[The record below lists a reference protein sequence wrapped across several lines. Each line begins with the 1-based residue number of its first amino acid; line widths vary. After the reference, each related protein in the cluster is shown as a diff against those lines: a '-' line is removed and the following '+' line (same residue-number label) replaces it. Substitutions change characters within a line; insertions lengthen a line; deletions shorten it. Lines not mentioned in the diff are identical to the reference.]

1 MVYMLFILHNGT
13 GLKYVAV
20 GSLCPGLISF
30 IAVCVRGF
38 IVAVFMMDNWTFRYV
53 LTFART

>member
-13 GLKYVAV
+13 GLKYVALDD
-20 GSLCPGLISF
+20 LCPRRTSF

-38 IVAVFMMDNWTFRYV
+38 IVAVFMMDN
-53 LTFART
+53 

>member
-13 GLKYVAV
+13 GLKYVALD
-20 GSLCPGLISF
+20 GLCHGLTSF

-38 IVAVFMMDNWTFRYV
+38 IVAVFMMDN
-53 LTFART
+53 

>member
-13 GLKYVAV
+13 GLKYVALD
-20 GSLCPGLISF
+20 GLCPGLTSF

-38 IVAVFMMDNWTFRYV
+38 IVAVFMMDNWTCRYV
-53 LTFART
+53 LTFAMT